1 MLNKQ
6 KNHLKNTECLALKC
20 WHANMHVNYFI
31 LRPKTFLSSFL
42 YIICSN
48 HVYNSNLLFMF
59 PSALI
64 PFSCVVLYRKC
75 DSWPISIH
83 PVFTTAYPAL
93 HWLKPVPAL
102 IGRRWGTPL
111 DKSPIYH
118 GADRDKQA
126 IALTFT
132 TTDNLESLIHWTR
145 LPLVGGGGWTARS
158 EPMQALEKHANST
171 QESPGSNPEPFC
183 CEATPQPAYW
193 IQRFMIWLTTHSY
206 FEYLCTKLLV
216 HVN

>member
-1 MLNKQ
+1 MNKRVSHAQ
-6 KNHLKNTECLALKC
+6 STKNHLKNTERLALKC

-31 LRPKTFLSSFL
+31 LLPKTFLSSFL

-48 HVYNSNLLFMF
+48 HVYNSNLLFMV

-145 LPLVGGGGWTARS
+145 LPLDGGGGWTARS
-158 EPMQALEKHANST
+158 EPMQALEKTCKLHTGKPRVKPRTFLLRGNPPTGVLDSKVYNLIDNS
-171 QESPGSNPEPFC
+171 
-183 CEATPQPAYW
+183 
-193 IQRFMIWLTTHSY
+193 
-206 FEYLCTKLLV
+206 
-216 HVN
+216 